1 MRVSLL
7 SAALICLTLAGCASR
22 RAMERDYYITGQT
35 LEIAEEH
42 ALTNLGSD
50 EKATKGTR
58 LMVFRVAEEETHPA
72 TGRLSRVRLE
82 PVGLLEVKEATRF
95 RSVAAILEGS
105 GEIETGLY
113 VRLAPPDGL
122 PESWWETA
130 SEWWLSFSHRRR

>member
-22 RAMERDYYITGQT
+22 RAMESPYYVTGQT
-35 LEIAEEH
+35 LEIAEGH
-42 ALTNLGSD
+42 ALINLGFE
-50 EKATKGTR
+50 EKAAKGTR

-82 PVGLLEVKEATRF
+82 PVGILEVKESTRF
-95 RSVAAILEGS
+95 HSVAAILEGAE
-105 GEIETGLY
+105 EIEPGLY

-130 SEWWLSFSHRRR
+130 SDWWFSFPYRR